1 MEYNSLQPVFMF
13 VCVCMSLCLWTYLQN
28 YASKL
33 HQMFMH
39 VTFICGPP
47 LTLLQY
53 VNAFPIFDRV
63 MMHIMARNRR
73 RKKVVYS
80 K

>member
-1 MEYNSLQPVFMF
+1 
-13 VCVCMSLCLWTYLQN
+13 
-28 YASKL
+28 
-33 HQMFMH
+33 MH